1 MQGFKLFRKLQ
12 LLEIVVRVASRLIV
26 FLFGVALAGAQP
38 VAAAS
43 SQQLAPL
50 EQQIAALARTLPT
63 EMGIAALDMGT
74 NDSIC
79 INCEAAFP
87 MASTVKVAVAAAYL
101 QQVDYGRRS
110 LEQNIGGRSA
120 RSLMEAM
127 LIHSDN
133 GATDV
138 LIRNLGGPSKID
150 EWLRFHSL
158 TGIRVDR
165 TINQLL
171 VAKRDLWDVRDSS
184 TPTAMIE
191 LLKKV
196 NSGNVLKTGSH
207 AYLLGLMGRCMTG
220 KNRIRGL
227 LPTSVR
233 VENKTG
239 TLNGLTTDVGYL
251 TLPDGRKVAVAIF
264 ARGGSSRPRSIA
276 ETARAIYYG
285 FAALPARSSYA
296 SLRVQQGASY
306 R

>member
-1 MQGFKLFRKLQ
+1 M
-12 LLEIVVRVASRLIV
+12 RVASKLIA
-26 FLFGVALAGAQP
+26 FLFGVALIGAQP
-38 VAAAS
+38 AVAAS
-43 SQQLAPL
+43 SAQLAPL
-50 EQQIAALARTLPT
+50 EQQIATLASTLPT
-63 EMGIAALDMGT
+63 EMGIAAFDMGT
-74 NDSIC
+74 NESIC

-87 MASTVKVAVAAAYL
+87 MASTVKIAVAAAYL
-101 QQVDYGRRS
+101 SQVDFGRRS

-120 RSLMEAM
+120 RSLIEAM

-138 LIRNLGGPSKID
+138 LIRNLGGPSAID
-150 EWLRFHSL
+150 DWLRFHNL

-165 TINQLL
+165 TIYQLL
-171 VAKRDLWDVRDSS
+171 VAKRDLWDIRDSS

-207 AYLLGLMGRCMTG
+207 AYLLSLMGRCMTG

-227 LPTSVR
+227 LPASVR

-239 TLNGLTTDVGYL
+239 TLSGLTTDVGYI

-264 ARGGSSRPRSIA
+264 ARGGSSRPRAIA
-276 ETARAIYYG
+276 EAARAIYYG
-285 FAALPARSSYA
+285 FAGMPARSSYA
-296 SLRVQQGASY
+296 SLLGQQRASY
-306 R
+306 K

>member
-1 MQGFKLFRKLQ
+1 M
-12 LLEIVVRVASRLIV
+12 VPVASRLIA
-26 FLFGVALAGAQP
+26 FLFGVAVLGAQP
-38 VAAAS
+38 AAAAS
-43 SQQLAPL
+43 SPQLVSL
-50 EQQIAALARTLPT
+50 EQQITALARVQPT
-63 EMGIAALDMGT
+63 ELGIAAFDMAS
-74 NDSIC
+74 NESIC

-101 QQVDYGRRS
+101 SQVDFGRRS
-110 LEQNIGGRSA
+110 LDQMIGGRRAS
-120 RSLMEAM
+120 SLIEAM

-138 LIRNLGGPSKID
+138 LIRNLGGPSTID
-150 EWLRFHSL
+150 EWLRFHEL

-165 TINQLL
+165 TIYQLL

-191 LLKKV
+191 LLKKI
-196 NSGNVLKTGSH
+196 NTGNVLKTGSH
-207 AYLLGLMGRCMTG
+207 AYLLNLMGRCMTG

-239 TLNGLTTDVGYL
+239 TLSGLTTDVGFI
-251 TLPDGRKVAVAIF
+251 TMPDGRKVAVAIF
-264 ARGGSSRPRSIA
+264 ARGGSGRPRAIA
-276 ETARAIYYG
+276 EAARAIYYG
-285 FAALPARSSYA
+285 FASLPRERSYA
-296 SLRVQQGASY
+296 SVMGQQRAAY